1 MGPMQLNDREISWV
15 VLIQGG
21 YKCRKIP
28 ELKEY
33 LRGTSRYD
41 GDKSKEYMN
50 ERNSVSKLPDSWG
63 LTCHARNFG
72 ISQRL

>member
-1 MGPMQLNDREISWV
+1 MGPRQLNDREINWV
-15 VLIQGG
+15 VLILGE

-33 LRGTSRYD
+33 LRGISRYD
-41 GDKSKEYMN
+41 VDKSKEYMN

-63 LTCHARNFG
+63 LTRHARNFG

>member
-1 MGPMQLNDREISWV
+1 MGPRQLNDREINWV
-15 VLIQGG
+15 VLIWGE

-33 LRGTSRYD
+33 ISWYD
-41 GDKSKEYMN
+41 IDKSKEYMN
-50 ERNSVSKLPDSWG
+50 EMNSVSKLPDSWR
-63 LTCHARNFG
+63 LTRHARNFG